1 MAKGLLYFKLI
12 EGGLPARSSYTV
24 YLDSSSTAVENS
36 YDYYYQPYTSTILR
50 GTNGFSAFT
59 EQTLPDM
66 PDKKVFRIRILN
78 QSDELS
84 FCSAWFKYSNNGYA
98 DYIPYVEPNGPS
110 NAFIL
115 L

>member
-66 PDKKVFRIRILN
+66 SDKKVFRIRILN

-84 FCSAWFKYSNNGYA
+84 FCSAWFK
-98 DYIPYVEPNGPS
+98 
-110 NAFIL
+110 
-115 L
+115 